1 MILQPGLAPVME
13 GGTDRHRDLHE
24 LLCRGG
30 GGRGDPAAWTSA
42 RHAGGGGGAYRHT
55 QRLTRVAV

>member
-13 GGTDRHRDLHE
+13 GGTDIHRDLHE
-24 LLCRGG
+24 LLCK
-30 GGRGDPAAWTSA
+30 
-42 RHAGGGGGAYRHT
+42 GGGGGVILQPGLAPVMEGGTDR